1 MPVNIWEDHGLED
14 KVVQVLK
21 SAPANPTGHE
31 FGRPYLSSYQLAI
44 ALHRQFRETVDA
56 IGKPLGGVGIGQQ
69 DSLAQYLAMALRREI
84 KRHGPSYPVECAYL
98 SKQHVKDMFF
108 GGPSGPIRSSL
119 PEGGF
124 DMTIFRVR

>member
-1 MPVNIWEDHGLED
+1 M
-14 KVVQVLK
+14 K
-21 SAPANPTGHE
+21 SVPANPTGHE

-44 ALHRQFRETVDA
+44 ALNRQFRATVEA
-56 IGKPLGGVGIGQQ
+56 IGKPLGGAGTGQQ

-84 KRHGPSYPVECAYL
+84 KKRGPSHPVECAYL
-98 SKQHVKDMFF
+98 SNHHVKDMIF
-108 GGPSGPIRSSL
+108 GGPAGPMRSSL

>member
-1 MPVNIWEDHGLED
+1 LPVNIWEDHGLED

-44 ALHRQFRETVDA
+44 ALQRQFPGTVEA
-56 IGKPLGGVGIGQQ
+56 IGKPLGGAGTGQQ

-84 KRHGPSYPVECAYL
+84 KKHGPSHPVECAYL
-98 SKQHVKDMFF
+98 SNQDVKDLYFR
-108 GGPSGPIRSSL
+108 GPDGPIQSSL

-124 DMTIFRVR
+124 DMTIFRTR